1 MPIRFVGF
9 EWDDYNEGHIAEHN
23 VSPEEV
29 EECFFNPYVW
39 KRKKGSKKRYYLY
52 GQTDGGRYLFIVF
65 ELYPSDAAGAA
76 VSDGIV
82 RPISAR
88 DMEEA
93 ERRYFKRERRG

>member
-1 MPIRFVGF
+1 MPIRFIGF

-39 KRKKGSKKRYYLY
+39 KRKKRSRKRYYLY
-52 GQTDGGRYLFIVF
+52 GQTNGGRYLFIVF
-65 ELYPSDAAGAA
+65 ELYPS
-76 VSDGIV
+76 GIV

-93 ERRYFKRERRG
+93 ERRYFKRQRRD